1 MNDNKNSYFYIN
13 IELDELNSE
22 NEFHK
27 EKIENSVD
35 LIFSAMKATDEI
47 YKFEKEGR
55 IISLFKT
62 NNRKR
67 KGKLNK
73 FCERYLPENIESR
86 KIGGL
91 TKADFD
97 AAINRIKHNKK
108 YKIVEEP
115 KLINKYEYK
124 GEDIQIFNDQKS
136 WRPWQKEIYKKIF
149 NKDGKFHK
157 PDPRRIISIVDFTG
171 ASGKSSFFKWLYVNH
186 PNDIGRIGYGTSA
199 QLRSSVT
206 NIGPKQLYIID
217 LSRSKGKGD
226 KEEDLLSILEDIKS
240 GLVINAMYGSGKQL
254 VMDPPHVVVSSNYIL
269 NYNLLSKDRW
279 DVYEIKQDFT
289 TRKLDPRQ
297 LQRQTEKK
305 FTKK

>member
-73 FCERYLPENIESR
+73 FCERYLPEDIESR

-186 PNDIGRIGYGTSA
+186 PNDI
-199 QLRSSVT
+199 
-206 NIGPKQLYIID
+206 
-217 LSRSKGKGD
+217 
-226 KEEDLLSILEDIKS
+226 
-240 GLVINAMYGSGKQL
+240 
-254 VMDPPHVVVSSNYIL
+254 
-269 NYNLLSKDRW
+269 
-279 DVYEIKQDFT
+279 
-289 TRKLDPRQ
+289 
-297 LQRQTEKK
+297 
-305 FTKK
+305 